1 MKTLTELLAQL
12 TALESENAALKAQSP
27 AQQSGGITAADAGR
41 LTAERDTLKAENL
54 TLRQEVA
61 ALTAAQNNFDLR
73 LAEELCKSGI
83 RSEGIRTNH
92 KAAED
97 DGAALVKKASARA
110 KHLATEPL

>member
-1 MKTLTELLAQL
+1 MKSLEQLLAQL

-27 AQQSGGITAADAGR
+27 AQQSGGITAADVGR
-41 LTAERDTLKAENL
+41 LTAERDSLKAENL

-61 ALTAAQNNFDLR
+61 ALTAAQGNFDLR

-92 KAAED
+92 KGAD
-97 DGAALVKKASARA
+97 DEGSTLV
-110 KHLATEPL
+110 